1 MRKELESAWWMLRI
15 GFGLAPALAG
25 LDKIFRTNLLA
36 DWPSYISPI
45 ASAVLPVSGDAFMQ
59 VIGAIELAVGIAVL
73 TVATRLGAYVA
84 AAWLM
89 AIAVNLVTTGQYF
102 DIAVRDVLMA
112 VAAYTL
118 ARLTE
123 VRESATIGAMAPVS
137 VTRHAASVG
146 M

>member
-1 MRKELESAWWMLRI
+1 MRKELDSAWWMLRI
-15 GFGLAPALAG
+15 GFGLATALAG

-36 DWPSYISPI
+36 DWPSYISPL

-59 VIGAIELAVGIAVL
+59 VVGAIEVVVGVAVL
-73 TVATRLGAYVA
+73 TVATRIGAYVA
-84 AAWLM
+84 AAWLV

-123 VRESATIGAMAPVS
+123 VREAAAIGATAQVS
-137 VTRHAASVG
+137 VTGHAAHLG

>member
-1 MRKELESAWWMLRI
+1 MRKELDSAWWMLRI
-15 GFGLAPALAG
+15 GFGLVPVLAG
-25 LDKIFRTNLLA
+25 LDKILRTNLLA

-45 ASAVLPVSGDAFMQ
+45 ASAVVPMSGDTFMQ
-59 VIGAIELAVGIAVL
+59 IVGAIELVVGVAVL
-73 TVATRLGAYVA
+73 TVATRIGAYVA
-84 AAWLM
+84 AAWLV

-102 DIAVRDVLMA
+102 DIAVRDVLLA

-123 VRESATIGAMAPVS
+123 VREGATVGALAPVS
-137 VTRHAASVG
+137 VTGHAAHLG